1 METQQ
6 MKMMMIVLP
15 RKHGDNFL
23 AALIGAGYTATMM
36 ETRGGMLRQSQLTLY
51 VAVKSEK
58 VNEVIGLI
66 RATTSDRAL
75 IYHGFGISNPSK
87 DEIQGDPYDFGQ
99 SDAVVFLWSLDS
111 LEIP

>member
-1 METQQ
+1 
-6 MKMMMIVLP
+6 
-15 RKHGDNFL
+15 
-23 AALIGAGYTATMM
+23 
-36 ETRGGMLRQSQLTLY
+36 
-51 VAVKSEK
+51 
-58 VNEVIGLI
+58 VIGLI

-99 SDAVVFLWSLDS
+99 SDAVVFIWSLDS